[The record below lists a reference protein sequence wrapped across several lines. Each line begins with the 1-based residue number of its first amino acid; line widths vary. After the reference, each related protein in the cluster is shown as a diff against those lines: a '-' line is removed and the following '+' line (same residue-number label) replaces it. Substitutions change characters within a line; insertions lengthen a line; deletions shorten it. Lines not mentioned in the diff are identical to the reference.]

1 MIKTKAATIDVVSE
15 RELRNKELSYEAA
28 VEGIVLLE
36 NDGTLPISA
45 QKLALFGA
53 GSEYTIAGG
62 SGSGEVNTRHNISVF
77 EGLEM
82 AGVEITTKDWIR
94 RYDSAWKEGKAS
106 FIKEMRKKL
115 FRPGVDLMTEIMAA
129 EYRYPF
135 GTKISEEEISASNTD
150 TCAYVLS
157 RQSGEG
163 ADRKDE
169 AGSFRLDE
177 TEIENIRICAKLYP
191 KFVFVINSGAPIDL
205 SPLEGISGI
214 NAVVYMG
221 QLGMEGGRA
230 LADVLTGKRTPSG
243 KLAVSWPKSYSDI
256 PFGEEFGTLSKDPA
270 HAAYKEGIYVGYR
283 YYDSF
288 GVAPRY
294 HFGYGK
300 SDTDFEIETEQLE
313 SQGKNLLVQLRVRNK
328 GSVYSGREIVQ
339 VYVSCPKGK
348 EEKEY
353 QRLTGF
359 AKTGEL
365 SPGEEEVLA
374 VSFPLDYLSSYDEE
388 TAQTILDSGDYII
401 RVGNCSAETK
411 AAAILRLENC
421 VVLSQHKNLCKA
433 EQPVS
438 ELTGSKEQSTDGKE
452 QLPVIQIPSDLFRT
466 ETFDYKEHRETFSEE
481 AEKHLKE
488 LRPED
493 MLQFCA
499 GTGMF
504 GKQDGFVVPGSAGH
518 TTSAFLSRGI
528 PNVEMCDGPAGLR
541 IQPRSV
547 RYKNGQIKS
556 VGTSIAMY
564 EILPGFVNKIRN
576 GNPEKGQM
584 LYQFVTGFPVSAVVA
599 QSWNQDLAEKIGEAV
614 STEMT
619 EYGVTFWLAPGMN
632 IVRNPLCGR
641 NFEYYSEDPILSG
654 KLAAAVTR
662 GVQKTPGNYVT
673 IKHFAANNQE
683 TNRQYVS
690 SDLDERSLR
699 EIYLKGFEITVKE
712 AAPKAVMSA
721 YNLIN
726 EVYCPNSRELC
737 TDILRNEWG
746 FEGLVMTDWFA
757 TGKKRADDV
766 CAILSGVDIIMPGG
780 KAVLR
785 ALRTGFKKGRLSKE
799 TIRTSCGRVLELI
812 LTARMK

>member
-1 MIKTKAATIDVVSE
+1 MIKTKAATIDIVSE

-62 SGSGEVNTRHNISVF
+62 SGSGEVNTRHNISVL

-82 AGVEITTKDWIR
+82 AGIEITTKDWIQ
-94 RYDSAWKEGKAS
+94 RYDTAWKEGKAS
-106 FIKEMRKKL
+106 FIKEMRRKL

-135 GTKISEEEISASNTD
+135 GEKISEEEISASDTD
-150 TCAYVLS
+150 TCVYVLS

-205 SPLEGISGI
+205 SPLEEISGI
-214 NAVVYMG
+214 NA
-221 QLGMEGGRA
+221 GGRA

-243 KLAVSWPKSYSDI
+243 KLAVSWPKNYSDI
-256 PFGEEFGTLSKDPA
+256 PFGEEFGSLSKDPA

-288 GVAPRY
+288 DVEPRY
-294 HFGYGK
+294 PFGYGK
-300 SDTDFEIETEQLE
+300 GYTDFEIETKKLE
-313 SQGKNLLVQLRVRNK
+313 LHEKNVHVQVLVRNK
-328 GSVYSGREIVQ
+328 GKLYSGREIVQ
-339 VYVSCPKGK
+339 IYVSCPKGK
-348 EEKEY
+348 AEKEY

-365 SPGEEEVLA
+365 APGEEEELS
-374 VSFPLDYLSSYDEE
+374 VSFPLAYLSSYDEK
-388 TAQTILDSGDYII
+388 TAQTLLDSGDYII
-401 RVGNCSAETK
+401 RIGNCSAETK
-411 AAAILRLENC
+411 ATAILRLENS

-433 EQPVS
+433 ERHVTV
-438 ELTGSKEQSTDGKE
+438 LTGTKEQSIDGKE
-452 QLPVIQIPSDLFRT
+452 MLPVIQIPVDLFQT
-466 ETFDYKEHRETFSEE
+466 KNFNYEDQIESFSGKT
-481 AEKHLKE
+481 EKHLEE
-488 LRPED
+488 LSPEE
-493 MLQFCA
+493 MIQFCA

-504 GKQDGFVVPGSAGH
+504 GKQEGFYVPGSAGH
-518 TTSAFLSRGI
+518 TTSAFQSRGI
-528 PNVEMCDGPAGLR
+528 PNAEMCDGPAGLR

-547 RYKNGQIKS
+547 QYKNGQIKS
-556 VGTSIAMY
+556 VDLAISMY
-564 EILPGFVNKIRN
+564 EILPGFINKYMI
-576 GNPEKGQM
+576 GNPKKGQM
-584 LYQFVTGFPVSAVVA
+584 LYQFVTGFPVAAAVA
-599 QSWNQDLAEKIGEAV
+599 QSWNTDLAEKIGEAV

-619 EYGVTFWLAPGMN
+619 EFGVTFWLAPGMN

-641 NFEYYSEDPILSG
+641 NFEYYSEDPVLTG
-654 KLAAAVTR
+654 KMAAAVTR

-683 TNRQYVS
+683 TNRQHVS

-699 EIYLKGFEITVKE
+699 EIYLKGFEIAVKE
-712 AAPKAVMSA
+712 AAPKSVMSA

-726 EVYCPNSRELC
+726 GVYCPNSGELC
-737 TDILRNEWG
+737 TEILRNEWG
-746 FEGLVMTDWFA
+746 FEGVVMTDWFA
-757 TGKKRADDV
+757 TGKTRADDV
-766 CAILSGVDIIMPGG
+766 QAILSGVDIIMPGG
-780 KAVLR
+780 KGVIS
-785 ALRTGFKKGRLSKE
+785 ALKKGLKSGSLSKV
-799 TIRTSCGRVLELI
+799 TVRKSCGRVLELI
-812 LTARMK
+812 LDARPK